1 MTCAALSNWAGA
13 DRWVMSPVWS
23 MNAGLLGSAFT
34 LAMASCSVPSAFG
47 FAALSKPT
55 WLSEICRNV
64 NEFAAV
70 AASARPSRLKDFGTP
85 PETVQ
90 RTPVPAQSMH
100 SKA

>member
-1 MTCAALSNWAGA
+1 MEHERRLIGQRL
-13 DRWVMSPVWS
+13 D
-23 MNAGLLGSAFT
+23 LG
-34 LAMASCSVPSAFG
+34 MASCSVPSALG

-64 NEFAAV
+64 NEVAAV

-100 SKA
+100 SRA